1 MQFFSICSGPW
12 KIALKW
18 PPMGPGGFFPINP
31 DLADI
36 LGDTDFDFDY
46 FYFLFLDF
54 PGPKFPDFQVPRFPD
69 SQTEAWA
76 KPGGLGPAGALSA
89 APPRHLRG
97 TSGPQSW

>member
-1 MQFFSICSGPW
+1 ME
-12 KIALKW
+12 
-18 PPMGPGGFFPINP
+18 PGGFLFLANP

-36 LGDTDFDFDY
+36 LGDMDFDFEN
-46 FYFLFLDF
+46 FHFLDF
-54 PGPKFPDFQVPRFPD
+54 LDPKFPDFQVPRFPD

-76 KPGGLGPAGALSA
+76 GLGPAGAPSA